1 MFKKFKIRTKLFMLV
16 GIIIIAVS
24 SIALLSIGKE
34 IEANKET
41 LHLLETTIRTNYD
54 NNIKDQVSNV
64 ITLLDGVYGEYE
76 SGKFTYDEA
85 VELSKNLVRNLR
97 YSNGGY
103 FWVDGVDYTLIV
115 HPITPENEG
124 NNRFDVT
131 DKLGNKL
138 IQNIVKVA
146 TTDGS
151 GFTEF
156 YYPKPNETEASP
168 KRAYSALFE
177 PFQWIVNTGNYVDY
191 IDDEIQ
197 TQTDIL
203 NNQLN
208 DNIFQFAIIFLVVIF
223 LSITYVIIFMND
235 LMKVIKGITK
245 YMNIISTGD
254 FSQCLSHKFLARRDE
269 FGALTNS
276 IKEMV
281 DSNLILISDVKLHS
295 NTISKNVMLINE
307 NTQSLFT
314 EIDEVNNTTE
324 ELAASIEQTADSS
337 REMTKTSEEIESA
350 VQSIAVKSQEG
361 ANEAIKISDRA
372 EQIKVNV
379 HQSQQ
384 KSQQIQENIKGKL
397 LQSIEQAKVVEQIK
411 VLSDSILNI
420 TNQTN
425 LLSLNAAIEAARAG
439 EQGKGFAVV
448 ADEIRSLA
456 EQSKDNVIQIQAV
469 VAAVTQA
476 VENLT
481 TNSKDLLNYVST
493 DVSKDYDSF
502 LEVADL
508 YSNDSKYVD
517 NLVTDFSAT
526 SEELLASIQNVLDAV
541 NEVAK
546 STSYGAQGTRDISER
561 SSVVLQKAENVTQLI
576 MEMTNSADK
585 LTNEV
590 SKFIV
595 S

>member
-85 VELSKNLVRNLR
+85 MELSKNLVRNLR

-295 NTISKNVMLINE
+295 DTISKNVMLINE

>member
-1 MFKKFKIRTKLFMLV
+1 MIKRLKIKTKLFILV
-16 GIIIIAVS
+16 VMIIIAIS

-34 IEANKET
+34 INANKRT
-41 LHLLETTIRTNYD
+41 LDLLETTIRTNYD

-64 ITLLDGVYGEYE
+64 ISLLEGIYSEYKA
-76 SGKFTYDEA
+76 GKFTYEEA

-97 YSNGGY
+97 YGNGGY
-103 FWVDGVDYTLIV
+103 FWVDGVDHILIV

-124 NNRFDVT
+124 NDRTDVT

-146 TTDGS
+146 TTDGG

-177 PFQWIVNTGNYVDY
+177 PYQWIINTGNYVDY

-197 TQTDIL
+197 AQSDIL
-203 NNQLN
+203 NAQLRN
-208 DNIFQFAIIFLVVIF
+208 GILQFITIFVVVILIGIVF
-223 LSITYVIIFMND
+223 VIAFMND
-235 LMKVIKGITK
+235 LMRVIKGITQ
-245 YMNIISTGD
+245 YMKVVSTGD
-254 FSQCLSHKFLARRDE
+254 FSKSLSDKFLTRRDE
-269 FGALTNS
+269 FGELTKS

-281 DSNLILISDVKLHS
+281 DANLILISDVKLHS
-295 NTISKNVMLINE
+295 DTISKNVIRIND

-314 EIDEVNNTTE
+314 EIHEVTNTTE

-337 REMTKTSEEIESA
+337 REMTKTSEEIETA
-350 VQSIAVKSQEG
+350 VQSIAIKSQEG
-361 ANEAIKISDRA
+361 AGEAIKISGRA

-397 LQSIEQAKVVEQIK
+397 LQSIDQAKVVEQIK

-469 VAAVTQA
+469 TKAVTEA

-481 TNSKDLLNYVST
+481 SNSKDLLNYVST
-493 DVSKDYDSF
+493 DVAKDYDSF

-508 YSNDSKYVD
+508 YSNDSRYVD

-546 STSYGAQGTRDISER
+546 STSYGAEGTRDISER
-561 SSVVLQKAENVTQLI
+561 SNVVLQKAENVTQLI
-576 MEMTNSADK
+576 AEMTNSADK

-595 S
+595 

>member
-1 MFKKFKIRTKLFMLV
+1 MIKRLKIKTKLFILV
-16 GIIIIAVS
+16 VMIIIAIS

-34 IEANKET
+34 INANKRT
-41 LHLLETTIRTNYD
+41 LDLLETTIRTNYD

-64 ITLLDGVYGEYE
+64 ISLLEGIYSEYE
-76 SGKFTYDEA
+76 AGKFTYEEA
-85 VELSKNLVRNLR
+85 VELSKNLVRSLR
-97 YSNGGY
+97 YENGGY
-103 FWVDGVDYTLIV
+103 FWVDGVDHILIV

-124 NNRFDVT
+124 NDRTDVT

-146 TTDGS
+146 TTDG
-151 GFTEF
+151 GGYTEF

-177 PFQWIVNTGNYVDY
+177 PYQWIINTGNYVDY

-197 TQTDIL
+197 AQSDIL
-203 NNQLN
+203 NTQLRN
-208 DNIFQFAIIFLVVIF
+208 GILQFTTIFVVVILIGIVF
-223 LSITYVIIFMND
+223 VIAFMND
-235 LMKVIKGITK
+235 LMRVIKGITQ
-245 YMNIISTGD
+245 YMKVVSTGD
-254 FSQCLSHKFLARRDE
+254 FSKSLSDKFLTRRDE
-269 FGALTNS
+269 FGELTKS

-281 DSNLILISDVKLHS
+281 DANLILISDVKLHS
-295 NTISKNVMLINE
+295 DTISKNVMRIND

-314 EIDEVNNTTE
+314 EIHEVTNTTE

-337 REMTKTSEEIESA
+337 REMTKTSEEIETA
-350 VQSIAVKSQEG
+350 VQSIAIKSQEG
-361 ANEAIKISDRA
+361 AGEAIKISDRA

-397 LQSIEQAKVVEQIK
+397 LQSIDQAKVVEQIK

-456 EQSKDNVIQIQAV
+456 EQSKDNVIQIQTV
-469 VAAVTQA
+469 TKAVTEA

-481 TNSKDLLNYVST
+481 SNSKDLLNYVST
-493 DVSKDYDSF
+493 DVAKDYDSF

-508 YSNDSKYVD
+508 YSNDSRYVD

-546 STSYGAQGTRDISER
+546 STSYGAEGTRDISER
-561 SSVVLQKAENVTQLI
+561 SNVVLQKAENVTQLI
-576 MEMTNSADK
+576 AEMTNSADK

-595 S
+595 